1 MSEDGDVMGHMLL
14 PRGVW
19 ETALTNLERLSRID
33 AARALANE
41 TSDALTLHAPYS
53 WLHVD
58 RTVAPLQPPPT
69 DIVVTAVTGRDG
81 AMRRTGLAEAR
92 KRVGHTQATL
102 AATVGVSKHTISEWE
117 TGNNT
122 PNPRTR
128 LRLAPAL
135 SLSRDDLD
143 RLIKGEPLVPGADR

>member
-1 MSEDGDVMGHMLL
+1 MLL

-19 ETALTNLERLSRID
+19 ETALMKLERLSRIE

-58 RTVAPLQPPPT
+58 RTVAPPQPPPM
-69 DIVVTAVTGRDG
+69 DIAVTAVTGRDG
-81 AMRRTGLAEAR
+81 ATRRTGLAEAR

-135 SLSRDDLD
+135 SISRDDLD
-143 RLIKGEPLVPGADR
+143 RLIKGEPLMPGAGG

>member
-1 MSEDGDVMGHMLL
+1 MLL
-14 PRGVW
+14 PRDAW
-19 ETALTNLERLSRID
+19 ETALTNLERLSRIE

-41 TSDALTLHAPYS
+41 ISDALTLHAPYS

-58 RTVAPLQPPPT
+58 RTVAPPQPPPM
-69 DIVVTAVTGRDG
+69 DIAVTAVKGRNG
-81 AMRRTGLAEAR
+81 VRRRRGLAEAR

-102 AATVGVSKHTISEWE
+102 ADTVGVSKHTISEWE

-135 SLSRDDLD
+135 SISREDLD
-143 RLIKGEPLVPGADR
+143 RLIKGEPLVPGAGG

>member
-1 MSEDGDVMGHMLL
+1 MSERNDVTGHMLL
-14 PRGVW
+14 PRDAW
-19 ETALTNLERLSRID
+19 ETALTNLERLSQIE
-33 AARALANE
+33 AARTLANE

-58 RTVAPLQPPPT
+58 RTVAPPQPPPM
-69 DIVVTAVTGRDG
+69 DIAVKGRDG
-81 AMRRTGLAEAR
+81 GRRRTGLAEAR

-102 AATVGVSKHTISEWE
+102 AETVGVSKHTVSEWE
-117 TGNNT
+117 TGNNA
-122 PNPRTR
+122 PNPRVR

-135 SLSRDDLD
+135 SVSRDDLD

>member
-1 MSEDGDVMGHMLL
+1 MSEHGDVIGHMLL
-14 PRGVW
+14 PRDAW
-19 ETALTNLERLSRID
+19 ETALTNLERLTQIE

-58 RTVAPLQPPPT
+58 RTVAPPKPPPT
-69 DIVVTAVTGRDG
+69 DIAVKARDG
-81 AMRRTGLAEAR
+81 LRRRTGLAEAR

-135 SLSRDDLD
+135 SISREDLD
-143 RLIKGEPLVPGADR
+143 RLIKGEPLVPGAGG